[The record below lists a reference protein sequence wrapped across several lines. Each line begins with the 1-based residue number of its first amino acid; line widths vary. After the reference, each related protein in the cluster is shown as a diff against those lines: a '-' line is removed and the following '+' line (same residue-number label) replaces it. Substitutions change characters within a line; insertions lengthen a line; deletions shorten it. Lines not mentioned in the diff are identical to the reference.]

1 MTMPNVDRSRARP
14 TPPHP
19 SAAALAQPA
28 LSAGNLVAAI
38 AIGALGVTLVT
49 LSLNHLA
56 YGKSPVGPDPR
67 SSERDRLGRPGCVLL
82 RADAENLWRRRAEEI
97 GAGWKTGSGDGGA
110 GGRSQLRRHLRL
122 VISLPVSSSVSAK
135 INVADGEGR
144 GASARRG
151 PARKATALARSNR
164 RMGQDTLSAFCAV
177 IHTKAAP
184 AVDCLNR

>member
-1 MTMPNVDRSRARP
+1 MPVKLRQPKQRRAAFSAEALQLFRALEATPASLRENDEFRARDREL
-14 TPPHP
+14 HRLLDLDAERVC
-19 SAAALAQPA
+19 S
-28 LSAGNLVAAI
+28 I
-38 AIGALGVTLVT
+38 AVCFR
-49 LSLNHLA
+49 
-56 YGKSPVGPDPR
+56 PDPR

-97 GAGWKTGSGDGGA
+97 GAGWKTGSEDGGA

-144 GASARRG
+144 GVSARRG
-151 PARKATALARSNR
+151 PGRKATALARSNR

-177 IHTKAAP
+177 IHTKARP
-184 AVDCLNR
+184 